1 MRNGIPKLLGFIVF
15 LRNVDKFSPAP
26 SSENE
31 GVLPK
36 LPFKLLMSSNAVRK
50 RTLLSLAYHIGATH
64 GIRHQLL
71 IACWIAACLLDRDLA
86 I

>member
-1 MRNGIPKLLGFIVF
+1 MRVHFF
-15 LRNVDKFSPAP
+15 FRNVDKFSPAP

-36 LPFKLLMSSNAVRK
+36 LPFQLLMSSNAPRK
-50 RTLLSLAYHIGATH
+50 RTLLNLAYHIRATH

-71 IACWIAACLLDRDLA
+71 IARWNAACLLNRDIA